1 MAAAALPVFAQN
13 KPEDFPKQPD
23 VPPLSPE
30 EQLKKFQL
38 PPGYKLELVL
48 AEPHI
53 KEPVVAVFDGNGLEL
68 REHYATKTTGLV
80 LSTPCLSR

>member
-1 MAAAALPVFAQN
+1 MQLFRLSALCLAAALPLLAQN

-23 VPPLSPE
+23 VPALSPE

-38 PPGYKLELVL
+38 PPGYRLELVL

-53 KEPVVAVFDGNGLEL
+53 KEPVVAVVEIG
-68 REHYATKTTGLV
+68 RAHV
-80 LSTPCLSR
+80 